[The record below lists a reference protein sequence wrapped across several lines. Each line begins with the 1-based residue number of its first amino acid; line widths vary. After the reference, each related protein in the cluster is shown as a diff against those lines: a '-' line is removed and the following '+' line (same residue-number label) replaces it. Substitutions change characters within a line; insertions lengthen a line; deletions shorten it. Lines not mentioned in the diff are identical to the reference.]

1 MVNKFLPFIL
11 KDIIINPLKAWETI
25 DSENRPVNVIRNNFL
40 FPLILLI
47 SASAF
52 AGSLLY
58 TNSTLS
64 PVYSVFVGIKCFLI
78 FYITI
83 YATAFILKEITYPL
97 DLGRNFAVSFRL
109 ITYSVVPFLLCQ
121 ILSRFFESL
130 LFINILALY
139 SLYIFWTGM
148 ERMLTPAA
156 YKKMPMLIATAVTF
170 VAIFVV
176 TNLLFTMLADRI
188 YFKFFS

>member
-121 ILSRFFESL
+121 ILSRFFESI

-139 SLYIFWTGM
+139 SLYIFWTGL

-176 TNLLFTMLADRI
+176 ANLLFTMLADRI